1 MALLCYERDHNACHR
16 TCILKLAKRDCS
28 AWNSDMPIT
37 EELSILILAKAYQVL
52 PYNLEECMCVAGIT
66 SDNPPRW
73 VRLYP
78 VFFYDLDPESR
89 FRKYQ
94 WITVSVRRP
103 KRNIDTRAETWEPI
117 LSTITLGETI
127 GTEEGWARLRVL
139 IEGLGEPPTMCAL
152 NEAQNEARQV
162 ASPPKTGDQT
172 MSLFGGGY
180 VQESAA
186 TRNSRRT
193 SISPVT
199 PPSLSLTRIKVR
211 QELLITPRNQ
221 KQINKRE
228 SRARAKNQRLSLFAG
243 NNEQTTTLESCPWK
257 FQYQYECL
265 EPNCRSHKQSII
277 DWEIMELWSKVKDE
291 RCWRSKI
298 WQFEGQMWEERDT
311 MLIVGNQVSL
321 RSKFQVL
328 SVFGL
333 PTGLK

>member
-1 MALLCYERDHNACHR
+1 
-16 TCILKLAKRDCS
+16 
-28 AWNSDMPIT
+28 MPIT
-37 EELSILILAKAYQVL
+37 EELSILILAKAYQVSR
-52 PYNLEECMCVAGIT
+52 YNLEESVCVAGIT
-66 SDNPPRW
+66 NDNPPRW

-78 VFFYDLDPESR
+78 VFFCDLDPESR

-103 KRNIDTRAETWEPI
+103 QRNIDTRAETWEPI
-117 LSTITLGETI
+117 PNTITLGETI

-139 IEGLGEPPTMCAL
+139 IEDLGEPPTMCAL
-152 NEAQNEARQV
+152 NEAQKV
-162 ASPPKTGDQT
+162 VSPPKKGDQA
-172 MSLFGGGY
+172 MSLCDGGY

-186 TRNSRRT
+186 TRNSRR
-193 SISPVT
+193 ICMAPVT

-211 QELLITPRNQ
+211 PRLLITPRNQ

-243 NNEQTTTLESCPWK
+243 NNDQSTSLESCPWQ
-257 FQYQYECL
+257 FQYKYECL
-265 EPNCRSHKQSII
+265 EPNCRSHKQMII

-291 RCWRSKI
+291 RYWRGKI
-298 WQFEGQMWEERDT
+298 WQFEGQMWEGRDP

-321 RSKFQVL
+321 RSTFQVL

-333 PTGLK
+333 PTEPN

>member
-1 MALLCYERDHNACHR
+1 
-16 TCILKLAKRDCS
+16 
-28 AWNSDMPIT
+28 
-37 EELSILILAKAYQVL
+37 
-52 PYNLEECMCVAGIT
+52 MCVAGIT
-66 SDNPPRW
+66 NDNPPRW

-78 VFFYDLDPESR
+78 VFFCDLDPESR

-103 KRNIDTRAETWEPI
+103 QRNIDTRAETWKPI
-117 LSTITLGETI
+117 SNTITLGETI

-139 IEGLGEPPTMCAL
+139 IEGLGEPLTMCAL

-162 ASPPKTGDQT
+162 ASPPKTGDQA
-172 MSLFGGGY
+172 MSLVGDGS

-193 SISPVT
+193 CSAPVT
-199 PPSLSLTRIKVR
+199 PPSLSLTRIITR
-211 QELLITPRNQ
+211 PELLITPREQ

-228 SRARAKNQRLSLFAG
+228 SRARVKNQRLSLFAG
-243 NNEQTTTLESCPWK
+243 NNEQTTILESCPWK

-265 EPNCRSHKQSII
+265 EPNCRGHKQTMI
-277 DWEIMELWSKVKDE
+277 DWEIMELWRKVKDD

-298 WQFEGQMWEERDT
+298 WQFEGQMWAERDT

-328 SVFGL
+328 GVFGL